1 MIIVTWP
8 IAPDRGRTWR
18 FRLGGDQALRTYTGE
33 LSEISFEDFAVA
45 VIDEAEQARHSHARF
60 TVAY

>member
-1 MIIVTWP
+1 MIIVIWP
-8 IAPDRGRTWR
+8 IAPDRGRTGR
-18 FRLGGDQALRTYTGE
+18 FRLGGDQALRTDTGE